1 MEKAAMQMEED
12 LKKIERVVH
21 SLGLSGRARSSRQL
35 ILAVELAHR
44 DKTLLENIT
53 KGLYIEVARLYGR
66 AAGWKAVERN
76 LRTARDQVWD
86 RGDRARL
93 CEIAGYP
100 LKTRPTAGEL
110 VDMLCY
116 YLETEGTLSLI

>member
-1 MEKAAMQMEED
+1 MEED
-12 LKKIERVVH
+12 LKKIERLVR
-21 SLGLSGRARSSRQL
+21 SLGLSGRALSSRQL
-35 ILAVELAHR
+35 ILAVGLAHR
-44 DKTLLENIT
+44 DKSLLEYIT
-53 KGLYIEVARLYGR
+53 KGLYIEIARRHGR

-86 RGDRARL
+86 RGDRDRL

-100 LKTRPTAGEL
+100 LKAKPTAGEL

-116 YLETEGTLSLI
+116 YLETEGILSLV